1 MYEDDW
7 HSSEYGGFYPK
18 HQWKRVLT
26 AGGELLAKFISGSRI
41 FQGDSLSPLYFV
53 ISLIPL
59 TLVLRKVQAGCLA
72 YIVPDILHKAEYF
85 GMFLVGGLAPRIQ
98 PFRAITISV
107 HSIMSSI
114 MASGADFEET
124 LL

>member
-26 AGGELLAKFISGSRI
+26 AGGELLAKFI

-98 PFRAITISV
+98 PFRAIKISG

>member
-7 HSSEYGGFYPK
+7 HSSEYGGFHPK

-26 AGGELLAKFISGSRI
+26 AGGELLVKFISGSRI
-41 FQGDSLSPLYFV
+41 FQGDSLSPLLFV

-59 TLVLRKVQAGCLA
+59 TLVLRRVQAGCLA

-85 GMFLVGGLAPRIQ
+85 GMFLVEGLAREYSHFGP
-98 PFRAITISV
+98 
-107 HSIMSSI
+107 
-114 MASGADFEET
+114 
-124 LL
+124 